1 MDGAM
6 IRKLASKMMVLA
18 LLTAS
23 LVTGSMV
30 GTAFANG
37 CSLFNNVTNR
47 YEVDSQSDLITLG
60 TDVNCQGREIHQTAD
75 IELDGWNTPVTSWY
89 GTFNGGD
96 FRIKDDVAPA
106 SQSPLFWNPPGS
118 ISINN
123 VHRSGNVT
131 HNNIGSGGFVG
142 YSEFGVTIAESSMT
156 GDVNGTGGY
165 VGGFVGAVLARP
177 TASVEITGSSMNGA
191 VTGDSPIGGFVGGTE
206 GPVTISTSSRIGPT
220 SGSGAVGGFVGQV
233 QQNNPPM
240 GARGAVTI
248 TGSYSTGN
256 VSSTGTNA
264 VGSFGAGGFVASA
277 QDVTIESSYTTS
289 TVATMGVGSFN
300 HIGGFVGYTDTF
312 TVSQSYTS
320 GDVSDTSGA
329 IIRRVGGFVAA
340 ANVSASIS
348 DSFATGDV
356 IGSAAPTGGLI
367 GLLNGTGSTIT
378 RTYTTGDLIISVPVI
393 SPGFVGDSWIDP
405 ATVTNSFCR
414 YGATNCG
421 VLDPATEKTSAEL
434 KSTEFLTSQGWDFW
448 HVWCVRGSLNDG
460 YPVLRA
466 INFGPGNTNCQPTPI
481 IRRASLDSSGG
492 TCIDGVIRNEPW
504 TSIFVGY
511 HYLPGPDDCTRPG
524 YTFAGWAERSTPTTV
539 IEDLPLLT
547 DPASNTQRYFIYR
560 DADLVAVWTATPIEP
575 APTVF
580 FGVTDW
586 LCRNC
591 GILLFW
597 NTPSSTSTPAI
608 TNSSGSPLCTK
619 FVMTLGGWT
628 MCYEPTA
635 TRGMYTLT
643 TKATTLTTR
652 VK

>member
-1 MDGAM
+1 M

-220 SGSGAVGGFVGQV
+220 SGSGAVGGHYHWLLLDRQCL
-233 QQNNPPM
+233 
-240 GARGAVTI
+240 
-248 TGSYSTGN
+248 
-256 VSSTGTNA
+256 
-264 VGSFGAGGFVASA
+264 
-277 QDVTIESSYTTS
+277 
-289 TVATMGVGSFN
+289 FN
-300 HIGGFVGYTDTF
+300 
-312 TVSQSYTS
+312 
-320 GDVSDTSGA
+320 GD
-329 IIRRVGGFVAA
+329 
-340 ANVSASIS
+340 
-348 DSFATGDV
+348 
-356 IGSAAPTGGLI
+356 
-367 GLLNGTGSTIT
+367 
-378 RTYTTGDLIISVPVI
+378 
-393 SPGFVGDSWIDP
+393 
-405 ATVTNSFCR
+405 
-414 YGATNCG
+414 
-421 VLDPATEKTSAEL
+421 
-434 KSTEFLTSQGWDFW
+434 
-448 HVWCVRGSLNDG
+448 
-460 YPVLRA
+460 
-466 INFGPGNTNCQPTPI
+466 
-481 IRRASLDSSGG
+481 
-492 TCIDGVIRNEPW
+492 
-504 TSIFVGY
+504 
-511 HYLPGPDDCTRPG
+511 
-524 YTFAGWAERSTPTTV
+524 ER
-539 IEDLPLLT
+539 
-547 DPASNTQRYFIYR
+547 
-560 DADLVAVWTATPIEP
+560 
-575 APTVF
+575 
-580 FGVTDW
+580 
-586 LCRNC
+586 C
-591 GILLFW
+591 GIIWSRGFRCFCPRRHDRVLIHHEYGRNHGCW
-597 NTPSSTSTPAI
+597 
-608 TNSSGSPLCTK
+608 
-619 FVMTLGGWT
+619 FV
-628 MCYEPTA
+628 
-635 TRGMYTLT
+635 
-643 TKATTLTTR
+643 
-652 VK
+652 